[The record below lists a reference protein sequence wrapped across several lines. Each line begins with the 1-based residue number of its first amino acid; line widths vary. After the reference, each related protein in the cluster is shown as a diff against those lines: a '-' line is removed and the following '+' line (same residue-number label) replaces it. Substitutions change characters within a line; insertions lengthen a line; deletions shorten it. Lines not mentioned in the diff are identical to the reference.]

1 MLYYKSNLNIKESQ
15 MTRGK
20 KAKIKSIAKMTGL
33 VVAGICITYG
43 VNVLVK
49 SIKGE

>member
-1 MLYYKSNLNIKESQ
+1 

-20 KAKIKSIAKMTGL
+20 KARIKSIAKMTGL
-33 VVAGICITYG
+33 VVTSVCIAYG
-43 VNVLVK
+43 VNMIVK

>member
-1 MLYYKSNLNIKESQ
+1 

-20 KAKIKSIAKMTGL
+20 KARIKSIVKMTGL
-33 VVAGICITYG
+33 VVASVCITYG
-43 VNVLVK
+43 VNMLVK

>member
-1 MLYYKSNLNIKESQ
+1 

-20 KAKIKSIAKMTGL
+20 KARIKSIAKMTGL
-33 VVAGICITYG
+33 ISVSICITYG
-43 VNVLVK
+43 VNMLVK